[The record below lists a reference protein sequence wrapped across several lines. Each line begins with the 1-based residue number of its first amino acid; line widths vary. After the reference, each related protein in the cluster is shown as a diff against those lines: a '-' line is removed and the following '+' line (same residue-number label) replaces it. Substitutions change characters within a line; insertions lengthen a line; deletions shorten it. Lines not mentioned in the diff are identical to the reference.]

1 MNNIENL
8 KQEIIKRSGNDEL
21 TEKQALE
28 FILLQ
33 DALTMYAAAQ
43 DNIESHG
50 LTMSFNSGKTFGLN
64 PCIKVKNDATKLII
78 RLLKTLYAKVDDEV
92 DEDDGYDFIENLC
105 KPSKLP
111 IY

>member
-1 MNNIENL
+1 MNNIEQL

-21 TEKQALE
+21 TQKQTLE
-28 FILLQ
+28 FILLE

-64 PCIKVKNDATKLII
+64 PCIKVKNDSTKMIMRI
-78 RLLKTLYAKVDDEV
+78 LKSLYAKIDDEV
-92 DEDDGYDFIENLC
+92 DEDDGFDFIESLT

>member
-21 TEKQALE
+21 TQKQTLE

-33 DALTMYAAAQ
+33 DALQMYAAAQ

-64 PCIKVKNDATKLII
+64 PCIKVKNDATKIII
-78 RLLKTLYAKVDDEV
+78 RLLKTLYAKVDEEV
-92 DEDDGYDFIENLC
+92 DEDDGFDFIESLTN
-105 KPSKLP
+105 SKP

>member
-1 MNNIENL
+1 MNNIEKL
-8 KQEIIKRSGNDEL
+8 KQEIIKRSGNEEL

-43 DNIESHG
+43 DNIEAHG

-64 PCIKVKNDATKLII
+64 PCIKVKNDATKMII
-78 RLLKTLYAKVDDEV
+78 RLLKSLYAKIDDEV
-92 DEDDGYDFIENLC
+92 DEDDGFDFIESLT
-105 KPSKLP
+105 KPSRPL
-111 IY
+111 Y